1 MAKLSDWD
9 REPDP
14 TIYVLSSGQP
24 VDTAAVHASIS
35 EWLDAAE
42 VAHQQF
48 QIHGEGPNRRFML
61 QLLGGRYVAIPKS
74 IALARALQLPGRG

>member
-14 TIYVLSSGQP
+14 AIFVLSSAQP
-24 VDTAAVHASIS
+24 VAAAAVRTSVT

-42 VAHQQF
+42 VAPQQF
-48 QIHGEGPNRRFML
+48 QIHGEGPNRRFIV
-61 QLLGGRYVAIPKS
+61 QLRGGRSVAIAES
-74 IALARALQLPGRG
+74 VALARALQLPGR